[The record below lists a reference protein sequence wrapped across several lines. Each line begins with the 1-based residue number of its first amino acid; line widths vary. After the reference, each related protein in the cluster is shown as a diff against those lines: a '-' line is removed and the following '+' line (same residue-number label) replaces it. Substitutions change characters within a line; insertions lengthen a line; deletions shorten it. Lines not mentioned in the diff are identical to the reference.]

1 MKLRT
6 PLTLLLSLPGSA
18 LVLGL
23 AATLAANTYRTAA
36 QTALGDLAVA
46 RQTAVAGPTGRAVGI
61 LIQGE
66 TAGLAQSALQAL
78 VRQRLAETGLVPD
91 QLDPA
96 STEPAAALTRISLT
110 LGLSGTETQI
120 MAAVLELD
128 RGDPLLVL
136 DRIVITGQG
145 VEGGVL
151 QAEIALSGF
160 AAGFL
165 Q

>member
-6 PLTLLLSLPGSA
+6 PLALLLSLPASA

-23 AATLAANTYRTAA
+23 VASLAANTYRTAS
-36 QTALGDLAVA
+36 QTALADLAVA
-46 RQTAVAGPTGRAVGI
+46 RQTAGAGPAGQAVGL

-66 TAGLAQSALQAL
+66 TAGLAQSALQSL
-78 VRQRLAETGLVPD
+78 VRKRLAETGLVPD
-91 QLDPA
+91 RLDPA
-96 STEPAAALTRISLT
+96 ATEPDAALTRISLT
-110 LGLSGTETQI
+110 LGLSGSETQI
-120 MAAVLELD
+120 MAAVLALD
-128 RGDPLLVL
+128 RGDPLLLL
-136 DRIVITGQG
+136 DRIVIDGQG

-160 AAGFL
+160 AAGVL